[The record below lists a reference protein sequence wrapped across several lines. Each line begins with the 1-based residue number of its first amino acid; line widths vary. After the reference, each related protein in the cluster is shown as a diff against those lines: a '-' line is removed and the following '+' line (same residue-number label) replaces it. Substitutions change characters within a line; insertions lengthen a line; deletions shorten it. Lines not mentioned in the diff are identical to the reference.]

1 MQYRKLGHSGLLVSK
16 CVLGTVPFAGKAGFE
31 KTGNVNA
38 AEARRFIDIALDHGV
53 NMIDTADL
61 YSMGGAE
68 EVVGEA
74 LREKRDQ
81 IILASKARSPL
92 GDDPNASGASRFHL
106 INACEASLKR
116 LNTDHIDLYQI
127 HNWDGV
133 TSVDETL
140 RALEDLVKSGKI
152 RYFGTS
158 NYTAWQMMK
167 TLGRAEAQQLFKPV
181 SQQIYYT
188 PESREAEY
196 ELLPMALDQDIGTLV
211 WGPLGEGL
219 LTGAVGRNKKAPA
232 STRQGSGWPE
242 PYVHDMEHAYK
253 VIEVLEEVGA
263 ELNASIPQICLA
275 WLADRPG
282 ITSLIVGNRTEAHL
296 RENLNA
302 FELQLS
308 DEQRQRIEQ
317 VTRPAPNYPY
327 WHRFTSGMDR
337 IDPAEQPFLNEYQQT
352 LDSRKDQA
360 MK

>member
-1 MQYRKLGHSGLLVSK
+1 MHYRKLGHSGLQVSRF
-16 CVLGTVPFAGKAGFE
+16 VLGTVPFGGKAGFE
-31 KTGNVNA
+31 KAGNVNA

-74 LREKRDQ
+74 LGDKRDRL
-81 IILASKARSPL
+81 IIASKARSPL
-92 GDDPNASGASRFHL
+92 GDGPNQSGASRYHL
-106 INACEASLKR
+106 IRACEASLRR
-116 LNTDHIDLYQI
+116 LRTDHIDLYQI
-127 HNWDGV
+127 HNWDGITPV
-133 TSVDETL
+133 EETL

-167 TLGRAEAQQLFKPV
+167 TLGSAEVNQLMKPI

-211 WGPLGEGL
+211 WGPMGEGL
-219 LTGAVGRNKKAPA
+219 LTGAVNRHSKAPA
-232 STRQGSGWPE
+232 TTRQGSGWPE
-242 PYVHDMEHAYK
+242 PYVHDMDRAYD
-253 VIEVLEEVGA
+253 IIDVLAGVGA
-263 ELNASIPQICLA
+263 ELNASISQVCLA
-275 WLADRPG
+275 WLATRPA

-296 RENLNA
+296 RENLAA
-302 FELQLS
+302 FDLQLS
-308 DEQRQRIEQ
+308 EAQRQRIEK
-317 VTRPAPNYPY
+317 VTRPAPQYPY

-337 IDPAEQPFLNEYQQT
+337 LDPAEQVFLDEYRQT
-352 LDSRKDQA
+352 LDERQDQA
-360 MK
+360 RK